1 MGPDEGKSLM
11 AAAPPS
17 SRAAPPSPGSDD
29 GSIIARS
36 RDEPEEFAAI
46 FDRHAARLR
55 GYVARRLGPDA
66 ADDIVSDT
74 FLIAFRRRG
83 GYDVARPDAAPW
95 LYGIATNLI
104 GQRRRAEVRMYR
116 AYARSGADPLVVE
129 GHDESVADAVSAET
143 EGARLAGALAL
154 LKKRDRDA
162 LLLHTWGGLS
172 YEETASALAV
182 PVGTVRSRLHRARKR
197 LREVLGA
204 SGSQT
209 FQRQG
214 LSE

>member
-1 MGPDEGKSLM
+1 M
-11 AAAPPS
+11 ATAPPS
-17 SRAAPPSPGSDD
+17 SRAAPLSPESDD
-29 GSIIARS
+29 ATIIARS
-36 RDEPEEFAAI
+36 REEPEVFAAI

-66 ADDIVSDT
+66 ADDVVSEA
-74 FLIAFRRRG
+74 FLIAFRRRD
-83 GYDVARPDAAPW
+83 GYDTARPDAAPW

-104 GQRRRAEVRMYR
+104 GQRRRSEVRMYR

-129 GHDESVADAVSAET
+129 GHDDTVADAVSAEV
-143 EGARLAGALAL
+143 GGSRLAGALAS

-197 LREVLGA
+197 LREALGA
-204 SGSQT
+204 SGGQT
-209 FQRQG
+209 FQGQG